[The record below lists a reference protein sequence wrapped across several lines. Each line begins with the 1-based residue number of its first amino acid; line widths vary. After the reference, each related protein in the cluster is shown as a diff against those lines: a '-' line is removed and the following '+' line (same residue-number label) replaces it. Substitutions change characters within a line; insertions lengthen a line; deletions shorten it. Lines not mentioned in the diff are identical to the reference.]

1 MEDKYAM
8 LVDENGQPYIAH
20 SINLRQTVR
29 NVGNSVRSAG
39 SNAINAARTTASN
52 ARSGAGRGVRA
63 VHKYIAKIGEGAQA
77 RYFYTQE
84 ELRAYQQQ
92 AARQAQGMAN
102 KAGQTMRNVGN
113 KAGQAMKNEGNSV
126 QNSGRKVVNTIKD
139 KAGVDERQ
147 RAEEA
152 WSKVPK
158 QLSSKDEKGM
168 QAFKEANKAQDEYRN
183 TLLGRAEYAAE
194 RAKEIAT
201 GVDGSARDIAE
212 KAGNAVKSKYDRIR
226 DEFKDT
232 FRKEPPKA
240 ELFPEGTE
248 RIIKE
253 NIIPETIIRED
264 KIHENKIKENVTP
277 EKRIIEKVISEGK
290 VRNKKQDKTAEKV
303 DSESLSNNNSPE
315 SKRSRQRDRM
325 EFNQKVNDVNAAEKE
340 YRETM
345 TDKNAS
351 EQDKDKARQ
360 KFKSAMDSYTNLMR
374 EQDKRGV
381 HYGYNGDSGLEIDE
395 AVKDAED
402 YYDSVRK
409 EVGDDKK

>member
-1 MEDKYAM
+1 MEDKYVM

-39 SNAINAARTTASN
+39 SNAVNAARTTASN
-52 ARSGAGRGVRA
+52 VGNRVATTARNAGTGAGRGVRA

-113 KAGQAMKNEGNSV
+113 KAGQAMKNAGNSV
-126 QNSGRKVVNTIKD
+126 QNAGRKVVDTVKD

-183 TLLGRAEYAAE
+183 TPLGRAEYVGE
-194 RAKEIAT
+194 RVKEIAT

-212 KAGNAVKSKYDRIR
+212 RAGNAVKSKYDRIR

-240 ELFPEGTE
+240 ELSPEGTE

-253 NIIPETIIRED
+253 DIIPETIIRED
-264 KIHENKIKENVTP
+264 KIHEDKIKENVTP
-277 EKRIIEKVISEGK
+277 EKRVIEKVVSEGK
-290 VRNKKQDKTAEKV
+290 VRNKNQDKTAEKV
-303 DSESLSNNNSPE
+303 DSEPKTKDGYEKKPNPRNSSGVINSDTIYADAKEAGLNVDAYRKANDEFYKLSKELMKKYSEPKTGAESLV
-315 SKRSRQRDRM
+315 RRM
-325 EFNQKVNDVNAAEKE
+325 FYEDPAYIAAREKLKEEEAKVVAKL
-340 YRETM
+340 Y
-345 TDKNAS
+345 K
-351 EQDKDKARQ
+351 
-360 KFKSAMDSYTNLMR
+360 
-374 EQDKRGV
+374 
-381 HYGYNGDSGLEIDE
+381 
-395 AVKDAED
+395 
-402 YYDSVRK
+402 
-409 EVGDDKK
+409 